1 MADDLEEM
9 QFDDAEVFRAW
20 LAENDDTSPGI
31 WLILAKKA
39 APYLTVTY
47 AEAVDAALEHGWI
60 DGQGRRRD
68 EHSSLQRMT
77 PRRPKSIWS
86 MRNVRIVE
94 QKIEEGRMSARGLA
108 EVEKARADG
117 RWERAYEG
125 SAAMEPQP
133 DFIEALGKS
142 PAASAFFETLNKQ
155 NRFAIYFRIQ
165 NSKRAE
171 TRARWIER
179 IVGMLERGEKF
190 YL

>member
-68 EHSSLQRMT
+68 KHSSLQRMT